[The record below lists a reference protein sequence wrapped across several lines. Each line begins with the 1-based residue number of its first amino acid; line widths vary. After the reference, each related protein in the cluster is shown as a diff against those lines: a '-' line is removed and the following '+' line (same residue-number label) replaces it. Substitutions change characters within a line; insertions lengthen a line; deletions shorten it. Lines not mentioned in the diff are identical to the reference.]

1 MKTVKGWPRYLIA
14 FLPVL
19 AIISLFYFYPLY
31 VTLERSML
39 RGEDFIGLERYA
51 DFLSDATFLHAF
63 TTSLR
68 ISLISTAVSIIL
80 GVAIALALR
89 GTFAGKRVSLFLF
102 QMNISIPHIA
112 MATMV
117 VFLLGSVGIV
127 SSIAYQMGWI
137 SNWTDFPKMIHDVS
151 PFGIVVAYSLKFIPF
166 IGMAVLAVL
175 QAFPAEYEQ
184 QSRSLGV
191 GRLRTFFHVTLPA
204 IVPAIATSSMI
215 VFAFSFGCYEV
226 PSILLH
232 DVTVPTLI
240 YNSFYDF
247 YDPEGRPTGYA
258 AAIMLTVL
266 MTSIAA
272 VYLYLTSRGR
282 RA

>member
-1 MKTVKGWPRYLIA
+1 
-14 FLPVL
+14 
-19 AIISLFYFYPLY
+19 
-31 VTLERSML
+31 ML

-68 ISLISTAVSIIL
+68 ISLISTAVSIVL

-102 QMNISIPHIA
+102 QINISIPHIA

-117 VFLLGSVGIV
+117 VFLLGSVGLV

-166 IGMAVLAVL
+166 IGE
-175 QAFPAEYEQ
+175 AFTAMRVQGYPGTLRDDRPPT
-184 QSRSLGV
+184 SRY
-191 GRLRTFFHVTLPA
+191 RLRCVA
-204 IVPAIATSSMI
+204 
-215 VFAFSFGCYEV
+215 
-226 PSILLH
+226 
-232 DVTVPTLI
+232 
-240 YNSFYDF
+240 
-247 YDPEGRPTGYA
+247 
-258 AAIMLTVL
+258 
-266 MTSIAA
+266 
-272 VYLYLTSRGR
+272 
-282 RA
+282 